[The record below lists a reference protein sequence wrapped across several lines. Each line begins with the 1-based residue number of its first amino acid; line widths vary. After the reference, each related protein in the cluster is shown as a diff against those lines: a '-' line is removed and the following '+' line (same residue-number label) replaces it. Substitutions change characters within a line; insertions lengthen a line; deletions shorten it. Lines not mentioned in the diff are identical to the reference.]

1 MMELSKKPVRIDYL
15 KEMREE
21 SRAESAKD
29 KTNKRG
35 WRKIIS
41 NDSFSNK
48 DKYASVMDHVE
59 LLEHEAKQ
67 KEIQLKYIKG
77 GEKAIDLKE
86 ELDKYYLESVAAKM
100 HVLKD
105 VMLR

>member
-1 MMELSKKPVRIDYL
+1 
-15 KEMREE
+15 
-21 SRAESAKD
+21 
-29 KTNKRG
+29 
-35 WRKIIS
+35 
-41 NDSFSNK
+41 
-48 DKYASVMDHVE
+48 MDHVE

-77 GEKAIDLKE
+77 GDKAIDLKE